1 METRDIR
8 YENEYRYLRKSRRTL
23 KRAVYRLAKL
33 NMILSVI
40 VIFLIGFIIIAGN
53 NMIVKNRDLEN
64 QLAEAN
70 SELETVNNTNKELTE
85 NLNELSDEYEKT
97 STLSVILDDQNKS
110 LVKQINNLNK
120 TLDSYEEREELFDKY
135 EYALIREDGTRTDI
149 TYEEIQNLYNTAEEL
164 NMSEESICLILS
176 VAMVESQGTESATNT
191 SSTAV
196 GLGQIL
202 SSTGKFVWTDLMD
215 NSGRYIHSSVAS
227 DGNTNLQMMAYL
239 LNYLNDKYNGNA
251 INVMKEYRGEDDVKY
266 FEKIDDYLDTAGLS
280 LKSLSISNDD

>member
-23 KRAVYRLAKL
+23 KRVVYRLAKL
-33 NMILSVI
+33 NMILSVL

-53 NMIVKNRDLEN
+53 NMIVKNRNLEN
-64 QLAEAN
+64 QLAKVN

-85 NLNELSDEYEKT
+85 NLNELSDEYEKV
-97 STLSVILDDQNKS
+97 STLSVVLDDQNKS
-110 LVKQINNLNK
+110 LVKQINSLNK
-120 TLDSYEEREELFDKY
+120 TLDEYEEREELFDKY
-135 EYALIREDGTRTDI
+135 EYALIREDGTHTDI

-176 VAMVESQGTESATNT
+176 VAMVESQGTESAKNT
-191 SSTAV
+191 DTTAT

-202 SSTGKFVWTDLMD
+202 SGTGKFVWTDLMD

-239 LNYLNDKYNGNA
+239 LNYLNDKYNGNV
-251 INVMKEYRGEDDVKY
+251 INVMKEYRGENDVKY
-266 FEKIDDYLDTAGLS
+266 FEKIDTYLDTAGLS
-280 LKSLSISNDD
+280 LKSLSISDDD